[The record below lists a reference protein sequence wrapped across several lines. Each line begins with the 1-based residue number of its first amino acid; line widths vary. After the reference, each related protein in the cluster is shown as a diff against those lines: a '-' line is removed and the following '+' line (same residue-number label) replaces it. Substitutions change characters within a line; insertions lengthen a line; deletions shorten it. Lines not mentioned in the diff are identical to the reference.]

1 VPQHFFIRTFGI
13 AKMQK
18 LMVNKDT
25 SFPKIRNIRAV
36 EKLFDFLKP
45 QIMGILNLTPDS
57 FYDGGRYTDEAH
69 WINQTR
75 KMLEEGADIIDMGAV
90 STRPGAKPVNENQEL
105 ERLLP
110 ALKVLTTE
118 FPETVFSIDTY
129 RAETARQCVEAGAR
143 IINDISGGNFDKN
156 MFSTIAELKVPY
168 VLMHIHGTPQNMQ
181 QHPLSE
187 NIVSVVRT
195 FFEKKVAALQAL
207 GVEDVILDPGF
218 GFGKTLESNY
228 ELLQNMAATRVGNL
242 PLLAGISRKSM
253 INKVLG
259 TRPSEALN
267 GTTIL
272 NTLALLHG
280 ANLLRVHDVKEAS
293 EAIDI
298 VHFYQNAG
306 RFPK

>member
-1 VPQHFFIRTFGI
+1 
-13 AKMQK
+13 
-18 LMVNKDT
+18 MVNKDT
-25 SFPKIRNIRAV
+25 SFPKIRNIRTA
-36 EKLFDFLKP
+36 EKLFDFSKP

-57 FYDGGRYTDEAH
+57 FYDGGKYQNEEQ
-69 WINQTR
+69 WVSQTR
-75 KMLEEGADIIDMGAV
+75 KMLEDGADIIDMGAV
-90 STRPGAKPVNENQEL
+90 STRPGAKPVDEDQEL
-105 ERLLP
+105 RRLLP
-110 ALKVLTTE
+110 PLKRLVVE
-118 FPETVFSIDTY
+118 FPKVVFSIDTY
-129 RAETARQCVEAGAR
+129 RARVARQCIEAGAQ

-156 MFSTIAELKVPY
+156 MFSTIADLKVPY
-168 VLMHIHGTPQNMQ
+168 VLMHIHGTPENMQ
-181 QHPLSE
+181 LHPISE

-207 GVEDVILDPGF
+207 GVEDIILDPGF

-228 ELLQNMAATRVGNL
+228 ELLQNMAATRIGNL

-253 INKVLG
+253 INKVLNVQ
-259 TRPSEALN
+259 PSKALN
-267 GTTIL
+267 GTTVV

-280 ANLLRVHDVKEAS
+280 ANLLRVHDVKEAR